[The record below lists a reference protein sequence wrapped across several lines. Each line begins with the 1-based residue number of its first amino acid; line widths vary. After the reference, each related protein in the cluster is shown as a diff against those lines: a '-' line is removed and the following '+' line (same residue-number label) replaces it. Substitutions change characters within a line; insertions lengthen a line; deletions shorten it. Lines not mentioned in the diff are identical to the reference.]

1 MTTRPVQELNEF
13 GNSATVLNYLQMVRL
28 REALL
33 KVTNAAEPAA
43 AGQEFNLELLNE
55 INMVLGN
62 HRLPEALECVN
73 HETIEP

>member
-1 MTTRPVQELNEF
+1 MTAKSIQELNEF

-33 KVTNAAEPAA
+33 KVTNAPEPAA
-43 AGQEFNLELLNE
+43 DGQEFNLELLNE
-55 INMVLGN
+55 INEVLQN
-62 HRLPEALECVN
+62 HRLTKALECVN